1 MVRDGPYIQPEKSD
15 PNMEHD
21 FNDAALRGML
31 NEKVNLLEQLRI
43 LELALAERRR
53 FVVGGKAPSTDKQVE
68 RGRYEG
74 MKLKNALH
82 NYLAER
88 GGGPISL
95 AKAGAD
101 LLVGGINYGPSKR
114 SPEHHLSVM
123 AASGKNRD
131 IFVVDKE
138 TKTVSLL
145 EGQ

>member
-1 MVRDGPYIQPEKSD
+1 
-15 PNMEHD
+15 MEHD

-31 NEKVNLLEQLRI
+31 NERVNLLEQLRTF
-43 LELALAERRR
+43 ELVIAERRR

-101 LLVGGINYGPSKR
+101 LLVGGVKYGTGTSNRTPA
-114 SPEHHLSVM
+114 HHISVM
-123 AASGKNRD
+123 ASSGKNRD
-131 IFVVDKE
+131 IFVVHKE

-145 EGQ
+145 EGK